1 VPEAHPEPSRRPRA
15 PSASSSCPGNR
26 NSRFKVRGQFNI
38 DMMRSYQTPT
48 DLPHRCR
55 CPAPQLSSP
64 PVHTMSGAGETA
76 FASHSHRQICTQQ
89 RSVSILGARSGLSRP
104 QTHPARPSD
113 PYTTPPPPQLC
124 SRHVP
129 EPGCTPRGRR
139 GEKCTCSRCRG
150 SSHRSSPRAAS
161 RPQEQAH
168 TRWLEDAPTGRL
180 LLSHFGY
187 SG

>member
-1 VPEAHPEPSRRPRA
+1 MPEAHPEPSRRPRA

-113 PYTTPPPPQLC
+113 PQTPIQARPLRSAHAPD
-124 SRHVP
+124 
-129 EPGCTPRGRR
+129 TPRPGRQQWGQKR
-139 GEKCTCSRCRG
+139 
-150 SSHRSSPRAAS
+150 
-161 RPQEQAH
+161 RPSAVTH
-168 TRWLEDAPTGRL
+168 W
-180 LLSHFGY
+180 
-187 SG
+187 

>member
-1 VPEAHPEPSRRPRA
+1 MPEAHPEPSRRPRA

-113 PYTTPPPPQLC
+113 PYTTPPRRNCARGTYL
-124 SRHVP
+124 SRAA
-129 EPGCTPRGRR
+129 RR
-139 GEKCTCSRCRG
+139 GAVGARSAPVADAAAVHG
-150 SSHRSSPRAAS
+150 SASLQRQQAAEAMSAPRRSNRI
-161 RPQEQAH
+161 
-168 TRWLEDAPTGRL
+168 
-180 LLSHFGY
+180 F
-187 SG
+187 